1 MRKVS
6 ILLGALLFLSLT
18 SVSAY
23 TKNGTL
29 RDNGDDYWD
38 DSEWD
43 VYPLSMKSGET
54 LEISVQVSSVED
66 IFLVYSEARD
76 IEQMQSLIQQINDGG
91 DDSDLYFIIE
101 MNTTYFE
108 GEYIADRSI
117 SAYLIIFSLSVY
129 SIDVDYTITSNLAFI
144 SSGSSP
150 SNSSPTGGSGGGTA
164 SGDEGSVF
172 IGWAILFLIFV
183 GPFILR
189 HYAKKGSVTKK
200 HLGNALKISLG
211 IVILGMFFSG
221 FQIVAD
227 IASLALLF
235 LIVYGIIYLFW
246 KTPRVYPS
254 QMYNQQGYNQQ
265 GYNQQGYNQQ
275 GYNQQGYN
283 QQGYNQQGYNQQ
295 RQQGWNS
302 QSANQWGQPRGQT
315 NVWGQQTQANPW
327 DSRDK
332 IGTNQSSGSSK
343 FPTSQNT
350 DEPITQSGGQG
361 AVPSGKLVVC
371 DTCGQKSNGMYCTFC
386 GSKL

>member
-265 GYNQQGYNQQ
+265 GYNR
-275 GYNQQGYN
+275 
-283 QQGYNQQGYNQQ
+283 QGYNQQ

-361 AVPSGKLVVC
+361 AIPSGKLVVC